1 MTNYE
6 NNAFFWQKIDTLVFS
21 SKFVLSRKKGE
32 QHPEYKNL
40 IYPVDY
46 GHYIDLAADSNE
58 GGIAV
63 FKGSERSS
71 MVKTAVIVADILQ
84 KKLDVKLLIG
94 CSQEEENLILRFL
107 NQTDFQKTVLVRRG
121 NEIPEWGLT
130 D

>member
-1 MTNYE
+1 MDNYE

-46 GHYIDLAADSNE
+46 GHYIDLAAESNE

-63 FKGSERSS
+63 YRGSEKSS
-71 MVKTAVIVADILQ
+71 MVKTAVVAADILQ
-84 KKLDVKLLIG
+84 KESDVKLLVG
-94 CSQEEENLILRFL
+94 CSKAEEDLILRFL
-107 NQTDFQKTVLVRRG
+107 NQTDFQKTILIRRG

>member
-1 MTNYE
+1 MGNYE

-21 SKFVLSRKKGE
+21 SKFVLSRKQGE

-46 GHYIDLAADSNE
+46 GHYVDLAADTNE

-63 FKGSERSS
+63 FRGSEKSS
-71 MVKTAVIVADILQ
+71 MVKTAVIAADILQ
-84 KKLDVKLLIG
+84 KEIDVKLLVG
-94 CSQEEENLILRFL
+94 CTKAEEGLILRFL
-107 NQTDFQKTVLVRRG
+107 NEADFQKAILVRRG